1 MSMVAATFAEALSQ
15 LRIHRV
21 RVLLSLVGVAVA
33 VAALTASV
41 ALGDIVRQANVQS
54 LEQSSG
60 RPATFSFSVFA
71 TTGAQPSAD
80 AVLDEAEAIADRYDI
95 RYMSPVL
102 YLNGQLDLANQRTDA
117 QITGVGPDY
126 LAMHRLQVGDGRWL
140 VDSDA
145 ERLAPAVVVN
155 RDVMAMLGASS
166 VAEHPT
172 IAMADGRT
180 AVVVGV
186 VEGSM
191 HSGYPFVFALPETA
205 MALAGPEGAQYAQ
218 PSFEVWVPEGSA
230 ADVERMVTRDLQGAF
245 PDAEASGVQQDYSV
259 YFEEMGDPTELLRTI
274 LLGISGVVLLL
285 GALSL
290 VNIAVI
296 TVRHRVRELGIRRAF
311 GASLSRVFVGVML
324 ESVVGTVVASVVGIM
339 LVVLAYRIVLVDGL
353 VDLGMPGE
361 LPPFPVAA
369 AIVGLVVATAVGA
382 LAGVIPAVVAVRSK
396 VIDAIRF

>member
-1 MSMVAATFAEALSQ
+1 VRVVAATLVEALAQ

-41 ALGDIVRQANVQS
+41 AMGDAVRQVS
-54 LEQSSG
+54 VESMEESSG
-60 RPATFSFSVFA
+60 RPATFGFTVYS
-71 TTGAQPSAD
+71 TTGESPASDDVIA
-80 AVLDEAEAIADRYDI
+80 EAEAIAERYDI
-95 RYMSPVL
+95 RYVSPVMWL
-102 YLNGQLDLANQRTDA
+102 SGAVDLAGARTDA
-117 QITGVGPDY
+117 QVLGVGPDFE
-126 LAMHRLQVGDGRWL
+126 AMHRIALAEGRWF

-145 ERLAPAVVVN
+145 ERLAPVVVVN
-155 RDVMAMLGASS
+155 RTVMDLLGAQS
-166 VAEHPT
+166 VDQHPT
-172 IAMADGRT
+172 ITLADGAT

-186 VEGSM
+186 VDGALYE
-191 HSGYPFVFALPETA
+191 GYPYVFALPETA
-205 MALAGPEGAQYAQ
+205 LTIVGDEAGAFAPPTIEM
-218 PSFEVWVPEGSA
+218 WVPEESA
-230 ADVERMVTRDLQGAF
+230 AAVEAMVARDLRGAF
-245 PDAEASGVQQDYSV
+245 EGTQVDAYRQDYAA
-259 YFEEMGDPTELLRTI
+259 YFDPADDPTALMQQV

-324 ESVVGTVVASVVGIM
+324 ESVVGTVVAGVVGIM
-339 LVVLAYRIVLVDGL
+339 LVVLAYRLLLVDRVIPIG
-353 VDLGMPGE
+353 VTTE

-369 AIVGLVVATAVGA
+369 AIVGLCVATAVGA
-382 LAGVIPAVVAVRSK
+382 IAGVIPALVAVRSK

>member
-1 MSMVAATFAEALSQ
+1 MSLVAATFAEAISQ

-41 ALGDIVRQANVQS
+41 ALGDIVRQANVLS

-60 RPATFSFSVFA
+60 RPATFSFSLTS

-80 AVLDEAEAIADRYDI
+80 AVIDEAEAIAERYDI

-102 YLNGQLDLANQRTDA
+102 YLGGQVDLANVRTET
-117 QITGVGPDY
+117 QIMGVGPDY
-126 LAMHRLQVGDGRWL
+126 LTMHRMELADGRWF
-140 VDSDA
+140 VESDD
-145 ERLAPAVVVN
+145 ERLAPAIVVN
-155 RDVMAMLGASS
+155 RDVMDLLGASS

-172 IAMADGRT
+172 ITMADGRT

-186 VEGSM
+186 VEGGM
-191 HSGYPFVFALPETA
+191 HSGYPSLFALPGTA
-205 MALAGPEGAQYAQ
+205 IDLAGPEAAQYAQ
-218 PSFEVWVPEGSA
+218 PSIEVWVPEGSA
-230 ADVERMVTRDLQGAF
+230 ADVERMVVRDLQGAF
-245 PDAEASGVQQDYSV
+245 PDAEASGAQQDYTV
-259 YFEEMGDPTELLRTI
+259 YFDQMGDPTELLRTI

-324 ESVVGTVVASVVGIM
+324 ESVVGTVVAGVVGIM
-339 LVVLAYRIVLVDGL
+339 LVVLAYRILLVDGL
-353 VDLGMPGE
+353 VDLGMPGD

-369 AIVGLVVATAVGA
+369 AIVGLVVATGVGA